1 MVVAGCAA
9 VPWWISR
16 MLKFRGSWF
25 LFVSVVFAQTPDTAT
40 IQGQVTD
47 PSRAAV
53 PGVHIAAKNQENGL
67 ERTALT
73 DAAGNYSLP
82 GLPVAGAYEIRATKQ
97 GFADAHIKDVTL
109 AGGATAGINLQLN
122 VAAGEH
128 LITVIGAVGEVRT
141 DAPQLG
147 TRLGGQQIEE
157 TPLLSRRI
165 SNLPMLNAPN
175 RPPITQRDVF
185 TN

>member
-47 PSRAAV
+47 VSRAAV
-53 PGVHIAAKNQENGL
+53 PGVHIAARNQENGL

-82 GLPVAGAYEIRATKQ
+82 GLPVAGASYAQATIHV
-97 GFADAHIKDVTL
+97 FHPTL
-109 AGGATAGINLQLN
+109 PQEVLQP
-122 VAAGEH
+122 
-128 LITVIGAVGEVRT
+128 R
-141 DAPQLG
+141 
-147 TRLGGQQIEE
+147 
-157 TPLLSRRI
+157 
-165 SNLPMLNAPN
+165 
-175 RPPITQRDVF
+175 
-185 TN
+185 